1 MIATTTAC
9 LISMLFCVVL
19 RRLKEGGKLA
29 LLEWDIATVTA
40 GDYTVRFDIER
51 EAYDHWNT
59 KVYKKRGG

>member
-1 MIATTTAC
+1 
-9 LISMLFCVVL
+9 MLFCVVL